1 MKIKKFKALLSMVMA
16 AAMVAASGSFVIS
29 EANNFS
35 DSVNEGVVSHY
46 YAASSKSTS
55 SKSTSSKSTSSA
67 EVETTKMYVTGIE
80 KNITMRDS
88 DEKNGK
94 VVAQLKLKDEVEVI
108 DDSSETCY
116 YVYYKTKKAYGYIKK
131 EYLTDEKKAACKRQD
146 AYIAKKTSL
155 YATNDEK
162 PKEIEKLN
170 KNSAIFI
177 VAKTSGDYWFIY
189 NKSDKTFGY
198 VKSMDISTSKSQSS
212 SSTSSKSSTTTQTSK
227 SSGSTS
233 TGYYTGYG
241 ASAPSTY
248 YQYYAYVNSGYLAI
262 RSAKAYD
269 YSNELGKIYTNQAV
283 FVIDQSTGTY
293 WYCYSPTTKM
303 YGYVNSNYLLTNDEI
318 IRKSTGGSGNSG
330 STSGSYSVWT
340 VGNTGGGVHY
350 LALRNAPAFDSSNEI
365 GKLYDGNVVYVYS
378 NSYSSYYDTYW
389 YVYSPSLGKWGYV
402 NSNYIWS

>member
-241 ASAPSTY
+241 STPSSYSTY
-248 YQYYAYVNSGYLAI
+248 YAHVNSGYLAI

-269 YSNELGKIYTNQAV
+269 YSNELGKIYSGEKV
-283 FVIDQSTGTY
+283 YVVDSSTGTY
-293 WYCYSPTTKM
+293 WYCYSPTNGI
-303 YGYVNSNYLLTNDEI
+303 YGYVNANYLYSGYTAYSGGQSST
-318 IRKSTGGSGNSG
+318 STG
-330 STSGSYSVWT
+330 YSVWT

-378 NSYSSYYDTYW
+378 YSYSSYYDTYW